1 MTDTT
6 LVRQL
11 LDAGVHFGH
20 QTKRWNPKMK
30 PFIFGSRA
38 GIYIIDLEKTESR
51 LKQACSVL
59 EDLAAKGELVLLV
72 GTKKQARAVI
82 EEQAQRCGMPYVV
95 NRWLGGTLTN
105 FHTIKRNIERLITL
119 RKQKQE
125 GYFER
130 LSKKDAKRLE
140 RQLENLGE
148 RFSGVAG
155 LDRLPACLY
164 VIDPK
169 REQNA
174 VHEANR
180 LNIPIVAVCDTN
192 ADPDLITY
200 PIPGNDDAIR
210 SIRFITTLIVESVL
224 AGRRRAG
231 WVSPLEQPL
240 PALSAP
246 GTSGQA
252 GTLSHG
258 QAGAAELSP
267 AASAQAET
275 PHVAQATES
284 PGENS
289 A

>member
-1 MTDTT
+1 MSASP
-6 LVRQL
+6 VVKQL

-38 GIYIIDLEKTESR
+38 GIYIIDLEKTER
-51 LKQACSVL
+51 QLNAARDFL
-59 EDLAAKGELVLLV
+59 EGLAAKGELVVFV
-72 GTKKQARAVI
+72 GTKKQAKSVVEGEAL
-82 EEQAQRCGMPYVV
+82 RCGMPYVV

-105 FHTIKRNIERLITL
+105 FHTIKRNIQRLITL

-130 LSKKDAKRLE
+130 LSKKDAKRLQ
-140 RQLENLGE
+140 RQLDNLQTHFG
-148 RFSGVAG
+148 GLVG

-180 LNIPIVAVCDTN
+180 LNIPIVAICDTN
-192 ADPDLITY
+192 ADPDVITF

-210 SIRFITTLIVESVL
+210 AVRLITSLLTDSIL
-224 AGRRRAG
+224 AGRR
-231 WVSPLEQPL
+231 
-240 PALSAP
+240 
-246 GTSGQA
+246 QA
-252 GTLSHG
+252 GLVDPLVRSEPTT
-258 QAGAAELSP
+258 AGSGSEANVP
-267 AASAQAET
+267 AASQAAA
-275 PHVAQATES
+275 PFQGADGQS
-284 PGENS
+284 P